1 MRTEIL
7 KVTGMSCGSCGT
19 KIADALEAIAGVR
32 KVKVSLATD
41 EVTVQYDE
49 RQTSPDQF
57 QSAVDAA
64 GFDVVMTT
72 APPRRPAKAACCG

>member
-7 KVTGMSCGSCGT
+7 KVTGMSCGSCVT
-19 KIADALEAIAGVR
+19 NMASSLEAIAGVSE
-32 KVKVSLATD
+32 VKVSLATD
-41 EVTVQYDE
+41 EVTIQYDE
-49 RQTSPDQF
+49 RQTSPGRL

-72 APPRRPAKAACCG
+72 APPRRPAKAACCV